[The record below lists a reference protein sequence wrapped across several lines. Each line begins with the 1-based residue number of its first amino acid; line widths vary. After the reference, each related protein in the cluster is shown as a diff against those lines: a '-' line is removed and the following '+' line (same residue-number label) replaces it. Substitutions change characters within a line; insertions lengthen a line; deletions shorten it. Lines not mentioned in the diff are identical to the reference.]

1 MGWTVGNAETRHS
14 SASTHP
20 TALLPNQMT
29 DRRIFVLNHPP
40 ESALLRVED
49 KQVEFKTDGREEE
62 SSSGSVVRD
71 GASAPVAEASSPL
84 ASARR
89 FVAVPHSTRRA
100 RAFFKSFVFAYFGI
114 LQVLAT
120 QRNMVVHCIIAIPTL
135 LATQLLGFTP
145 IENVII
151 LLCVALVLACELINT
166 SIENLGDVISP
177 EYHPAIRRAKDA
189 AAAMVL
195 ISAIAAAAVGVILFT
210 SQRRLERLLNWDVEW
225 HIGGSIDNVVVKL
238 VFLGICWLFVH
249 AWIYRRR
256 TRSGDE

>member
-1 MGWTVGNAETRHS
+1 M
-14 SASTHP
+14 
-20 TALLPNQMT
+20 
-29 DRRIFVLNHPP
+29 
-40 ESALLRVED
+40 
-49 KQVEFKTDGREEE
+49 DGREEQAP
-62 SSSGSVVRD
+62 SGSVIR
-71 GASAPVAEASSPL
+71 GEASAPVAAPSDPR

-89 FVAVPHSTRRA
+89 FVAVPHSTHRA
-100 RAFFKSFVFAYFGI
+100 HAFFKSFVFAYYGI
-114 LQVLAT
+114 IQVLAT

-210 SQRRLERLLNWDVEW
+210 SQRRLQRLLHWDVEW
-225 HIGGSIDNVVVKL
+225 RVGGSIDSVVVKL
-238 VFLGICWLFVH
+238 VFVGICWLFFH
-249 AWIYRRR
+249 AWVYRRR
-256 TRSGDE
+256 SLREGE